1 MKIQLNK
8 RHILLFIGLAMVWLA
23 QSIPSW
29 GAFYAYR
36 IYPIVGRLLS
46 GFSNLFPFSIGDLF
60 VIVSVVGLTLLLVKI
75 IFTKMK
81 GKGRALLSIVEYL
94 AWVYVWFYLAWGLN
108 YSQPSFYQRTGI
120 APQAFDEE
128 VFKAFAERFIGQ
140 LNNDYIEID
149 SLTEEGKQRIADEV
163 VAGYQEIATTQGI
176 HPPFHLRPRVKTMLY
191 TPLASKV
198 GVSGS
203 MMPFFCEFT
212 LNGDVPASQYG
223 ATYAHELSHQQGI
236 ANEAEANFYAYQ
248 VCTRSKWQPLRFSG
262 RLAILPHLLSNAK
275 RMLGEEDYR
284 KLFSAIRPEVIEQ
297 YQRNRAHWLELY
309 SPLMGKVQ
317 DWVYDLY
324 LKGNKISS
332 GQKNYSEVIGLLIS
346 WEGNKL

>member
-8 RHILLFIGLAMVWLA
+8 RHILLFIAVAMVWLVQA
-23 QSIPSW
+23 IPSW
-29 GAFYAYR
+29 GAFYAKQ
-36 IYPIVGRLLS
+36 IYPVSGRLLS
-46 GFSNLFPFSIGDLF
+46 GFSNLFPFAIGDLF
-60 VIVSVVGLTLLLVKI
+60 VIISVVGITLLLVKI
-75 IFTKMK
+75 IFTKGA
-81 GKGRALLSIVEYL
+81 GKGRALLSILEYL
-94 AWVYVWFYLAWGLN
+94 AWVYVWFYVAWGLN
-108 YSQPSFYQRTGI
+108 YSRPSFCQRTGI
-120 APQAFDEE
+120 TPQAFSEE
-128 VFKAFAERFIGQ
+128 VFKAFAEGFIHQ
-140 LNNDYIEID
+140 LNNDYVEID
-149 SLTEEGKQRIADEV
+149 SLTEEDKWLIADEV
-163 VAGYQEIATTQGI
+163 VSGYQEIATTQGI

-236 ANEAEANFYAYQ
+236 TNEAEANFYAYQ
-248 VCTRSKWQPLRFSG
+248 VCTRSEWQPLRFSG
-262 RLAILPHLLSNAK
+262 RLAILPHLLSNA
-275 RMLGEEDYR
+275 RGMLSDDDYQA
-284 KLFSAIRPEVIEQ
+284 LLSAIHPEVIEQ
-297 YQRNRAHWLELY
+297 YQRNRAHWLKLY

-324 LKGNKISS
+324 LKGNKIGS

-346 WEGNKL
+346 WEGNNL

>member
-1 MKIQLNK
+1 MKIQLK
-8 RHILLFIGLAMVWLA
+8 RRHILLFIGLAMVWLA

-36 IYPIVGRLLS
+36 IYPTVGRLLS

-60 VIVSVVGLTLLLVKI
+60 VIISVVGIMLLLVKI

-94 AWVYVWFYLAWGLN
+94 AWVYLWFYLAWGLN

-120 APQAFDEE
+120 TPQAFDEE
-128 VFKAFAERFIGQ
+128 EFKAFVERFIHQ

-149 SLTEEGKQRIADEV
+149 SLTEENKRQISDEV
-163 VAGYQEIATTQGI
+163 VSGYQEIATTQGI
-176 HPPFHLRPRVKTMLY
+176 HPPFHQRPCVKTMLY

-236 ANEAEANFYAYQ
+236 TNEAEANFYAYQ
-248 VCTRSKWQPLRFSG
+248 VCTRSEWQPLRFSG
-262 RLAILPHLLSNAK
+262 RLAILPHLLSNA
-275 RMLGEEDYR
+275 RGMLSNEDYQA
-284 KLFSAIRPEVIEQ
+284 LLSAIRPEVMEQ
-297 YQRNRAHWLELY
+297 YQHNRVYWLDLY

-346 WEGNKL
+346 WEENEL

>member
-1 MKIQLNK
+1 MKFKVKI
-8 RHILLFIGLAMVWLA
+8 RYMLLFTGLALVWLT
-23 QSIPSW
+23 QFIPAW
-29 GAFYAYR
+29 GAFYAKQ
-36 IYPIVGRLLS
+36 IYPVVGRLLS

-60 VIVSVVGLTLLLVKI
+60 VIISIVGLLLFLVRI
-75 IFTKMK
+75 IFTRRK

-94 AWVYVWFYLAWGLN
+94 AWVYLWFYLAWGLN

-128 VFKAFAERFIGQ
+128 VFKAFAERFIEQ
-140 LNNDYIEID
+140 LNSDYIEID
-149 SLTEEGKQRIADEV
+149 TLTEEAKSRIAEEV
-163 VAGYQEIATTQGI
+163 VNGYQAIASRQGI
-176 HPPFHLRPRVKTMLY
+176 HPPLHLRPRVKTMLY

-212 LNGDVPASQYG
+212 LNGDVPPSQYG

-236 ANEAEANFYAYQ
+236 TNEAEANFYAYQ
-248 VCTRSKWQPLRFSG
+248 VCTRSTWQPLRYSG

-284 KLFSAIRPEVIEQ
+284 NLFSAIRPEVIEQ
-297 YQRNRAHWLELY
+297 YQRNRTHWLALY
-309 SPLMGKVQ
+309 SPLMGKAQ

-346 WEGNKL
+346 WERNK

>member
-8 RHILLFIGLAMVWLA
+8 RHILLSIGLAMVWLTL
-23 QSIPSW
+23 SIPSW

-36 IYPIVGRLLS
+36 IYPFVGRLLS
-46 GFSNLFPFSIGDLF
+46 GFSNLFPFAIGDLF
-60 VIVSVVGLTLLLVKI
+60 VIISIVGLLLLLGKI
-75 IFTKMK
+75 IFTKGK
-81 GKGRALLSIVEYL
+81 GKGAALLSILEYL
-94 AWVYVWFYLAWGLN
+94 AWVYLWFYLAWGLN

-120 APQAFDEE
+120 TPQAFNEGE
-128 VFKAFAERFIGQ
+128 FKTFAKRFIEQ

-149 SLTEEGKQRIADEV
+149 TLTEEEKSRITQEV
-163 VAGYQEIATTQGI
+163 VSGYQAIASQQGI
-176 HPPFHLRPRVKTMLY
+176 HAPFHLRPRVKTMLY

-236 ANEAEANFYAYQ
+236 TNEAEANFYAYQ
-248 VCTRSKWQPLRFSG
+248 VCTRSPWQPLRFSG

-275 RMLGEEDYR
+275 EMLSDDDYQA
-284 KLFSAIRPEVIEQ
+284 LLSAIRPEVIEQ
-297 YQRNRAHWLELY
+297 YQHNRAYWLGLY

-317 DWVYDLY
+317 DWIYDLY

-332 GQKNYSEVIGLLIS
+332 GRKNYSEVIGLLIS